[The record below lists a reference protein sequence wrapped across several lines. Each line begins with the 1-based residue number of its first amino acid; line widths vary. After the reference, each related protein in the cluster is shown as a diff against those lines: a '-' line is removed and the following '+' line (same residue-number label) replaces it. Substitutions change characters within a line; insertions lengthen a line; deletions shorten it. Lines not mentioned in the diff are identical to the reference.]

1 MKSVNKKQEIGW
13 IVCKMKGDMEKM
25 FGLVYDCFLIRYI
38 LTNKLLSNKFHF
50 ISIVYLD
57 E

>member
-1 MKSVNKKQEIGW
+1 
-13 IVCKMKGDMEKM
+13 MKGDMEKM

-38 LTNKLLSNKFHF
+38 LTNELLSNKFHF

-57 E
+57 EW